1 MKNYEKWFINEVL
14 MTLSEREIR
23 GVGVLII
30 VSEGLRKKPSRLEVF
45 EPQANTCLLEVIA

>member
-14 MTLSEREIR
+14 ITLSEREIR